1 MGITAVCKYCSGT
14 GKLNI
19 YDPITGKWVNNLLCP
34 CQSKQETMESPE
46 LKDLVNFKFIS
57 I

>member
-1 MGITAVCKYCSGT
+1 MGTTAICKYCGGT
-14 GKLNI
+14 GKLDI

-46 LKDLVNFKFIS
+46 LKDLVKS
-57 I
+57 